1 VEVIHIDA
9 CPDDLNKLVECVAT
23 FGQPSFVW
31 RQVARD
37 DVWKWTW
44 PGEGAEIPAAAQ
56 IGCRIDCRRLTEVRV
71 STGSKLG
78 GRASAMA
85 TIAVCLSVDNVATE
99 SHQCPVFS
107 SQVQW
112 NWGYCETLLNL

>member
-9 CPDDLNKLVECVAT
+9 CPHDLNKLFECVAT

-31 RQVARD
+31 RQVSRD

-44 PGEGAEIPAAAQ
+44 CGEGAEIPAAAQ
-56 IGCRIDCRRLTEVRV
+56 IGCWIDYRRLTEVRV

-78 GRASAMA
+78 CRASAMA
-85 TIAVCLSVDNVATE
+85 TIAIALRVDNVTA
-99 SHQCPVFS
+99 
-107 SQVQW
+107 
-112 NWGYCETLLNL
+112 